1 MAFIFFDTYLGIGAS
16 FTLIFVTALL
26 VSLLSLKAWEIVARR
41 TSKRALL
48 LVCLVLGVVHGAA
61 VLLMTPGPLALPV
74 YMGFL
79 TLYYILGTGRDV
91 AMYAMIGDIVDY
103 DTLKTG
109 TNRAGQFTSAWMV
122 FRKLAYA
129 LGPVIGLFIAGV
141 AGYDPSAPSN
151 DAVGVLGLKAA
162 NGYVPALLLA
172 AAAVFAFRFP
182 LTEARHR
189 IIRRRLEQRAA
200 RAARGT
206 DGRQTVGDS
215 S

>member
-1 MAFIFFDTYLGIGAS
+1 MTRAE
-16 FTLIFVTALL
+16 V
-26 VSLLSLKAWEIVARR
+26 RR
-41 TSKRALL
+41 R
-48 LVCLVLGVVHGAA
+48 
-61 VLLMTPGPLALPV
+61 LALEWWRWL
-74 YMGFL
+74 GF
-79 TLYYILGTGRDV
+79 
-91 AMYAMIGDIVDY
+91 A
-103 DTLKTG
+103 
-109 TNRAGQFTSAWMV
+109 
-122 FRKLAYA
+122 LAPLFFLNLLFGGSQA
-129 LGPVIGLFIAGV
+129 LGSVLEMPLFIAGV